1 MYRIEN
7 ATPFTIDHSLLV
19 AHMKNLMI
27 YAYCKLICTHQYVQ
41 INRMNAKSNR
51 VKNSN
56 CFDNNKEEE
65 VKHIIYRKALLVAS
79 FHSRDFIFSRDSLL
93 ELAAQVK
100 IVTRSMQIS
109 CSGNYL
115 IVFNIDFSVRFISSC
130 LEARCKF
137 KVFSYIIL
145 TSK

>member
-1 MYRIEN
+1 
-7 ATPFTIDHSLLV
+7 
-19 AHMKNLMI
+19 
-27 YAYCKLICTHQYVQ
+27 
-41 INRMNAKSNR
+41 MNAKSNR

-79 FHSRDFIFSRDSLL
+79 FHSLDFIFSRDSLL

-100 IVTRSMQIS
+100 FVTRSMQIS

-137 KVFSYIIL
+137 KVFSYTIL